1 MVLYGTQVNPV
12 VHANWG
18 KLLPSLLCLVGG
30 GGGVRHAE
38 GLSGRQLN
46 SIVIMGNKVDLEYL
60 YIVQIHQFLQNYWEG
75 GGVEMAVY

>member
-30 GGGVRHAE
+30 GGEVRHAE
-38 GLSGRQLN
+38 GLAGRQLN
-46 SIVIMGNKVDLEYL
+46 VPVFNWLRDRAREVTIGVMGFYPARDVALPR
-60 YIVQIHQFLQNYWEG
+60 
-75 GGVEMAVY
+75 

>member
-46 SIVIMGNKVDLEYL
+46 SIVIIQK
-60 YIVQIHQFLQNYWEG
+60 IVKDPYVTKHL
-75 GGVEMAVY
+75 